1 MAGKKELEERRNNEQ
16 TFSGLFKNGEE
27 TPESIMAKVMWGQ
40 DTIMH
45 RGKQQRITKAMVT
58 AASALLPYRLPR
70 LNAVDAQVAQVEM
83 THEEWLAEME
93 SGESG
98 NPEGE

>member
-1 MAGKKELEERRNNEQ
+1 MATKKEIEERAENER

-45 RGKQQRITKAMVT
+45 RGKQQRITKSMVT
-58 AASALLPYRLPR
+58 AAQALLPYRLPR
-70 LNAVDAQVAQVEM
+70 LNSIDAVQVNVDVTQDEWAKMLADEEAQND
-83 THEEWLAEME
+83 
-93 SGESG
+93 G
-98 NPEGE
+98 